1 MGMTDEEIAQA
12 VALLTPAL
20 GPTRAGWYGEACAV
34 EPGLDGLPHEAI
46 LWACRYREFVRGVG
60 GRVAVLME
68 YLRATDGLSAE
79 CAEGAQSPVDNVIA
93 LCSAMTEMYAKASAE
108 RDATLAQLNDWKGRA
123 EAHKKKWWDY
133 EQEYILPAFEWAEEC
148 GIDLRAAVSANP
160 GKNCVR
166 LLHEAVCERLDAAL
180 AREARLAGALRGA
193 MQFFRYDQFDSW
205 NDYNDARGAAQA
217 ALAEHDAAK
226 ESDHA

>member
-1 MGMTDEEIAQA
+1 MPDPTPTARRATDEEVERLREYAGKIEWSGLHYPVAC
-12 VALLTPAL
+12 VGALLA
-20 GPTRAGWYGEACAV
+20 R
-34 EPGLDGLPHEAI
+34 LDA
-46 LWACRYREFVRGVG
+46 
-60 GRVAVLME
+60 
-68 YLRATDGLSAE
+68 AE
-79 CAEGAQSPVDNVIA
+79 
-93 LCSAMTEMYAKASAE
+93 AE
-108 RDATLAQLNDWKGRA
+108 RDALRPKVEQFSAFVEALLALEPHGDAPHPTTEALLDKVQELGRLRAERDAALAQLNDWKGRA